1 MQKKKTIEENEG
13 FLISMERETTYTE
26 GFVQL
31 MPLVPLHK
39 LVLFPFMSAT
49 IEANPGEDVATFER
63 AMDEGREVF
72 LGVHGVDAVAVP
84 DYEDFNK
91 IGTVA
96 RIKSILRLPSG
107 LVRVTVEGVRRAR
120 FLSIQTVAG
129 SRQAEIQDLPK
140 RDGPDLLVSAS
151 REVLLDY
158 FRSFAEASPKVP
170 KEAADYLEKEDDPDK
185 LCDMIAAHVLETVPE
200 QLELLNLT
208 DVPARVERLCV
219 LLAQKTEQAG
229 LQAEL
234 EAKVRQMME
243 KNQRE
248 YFLRE
253 QMKVI
258 RKELGDTDL
267 TDVADLRERLEKIDF
282 EPAIRE
288 KIEKD
293 LSRLST
299 MTPGSPDIPVL
310 RTYLETIADLP
321 FGVYTKDDYSLD
333 RARKILARD
342 HYGLEKVKER
352 ILEYLAVHAL
362 TQSLKGTILCL
373 VGPPGVGK
381 TSIAHSIAEA
391 LGRSFVRMSLGG
403 VRDEAEIRGHRRTY
417 VGAIPGRI
425 ITSIKQAGTM
435 NPVLLLDEIDKMS
448 SDLRGD
454 PSAALLEVLDAEQ
467 NNTFRDHYLDIPF
480 DLSQVMF
487 IITANTLDTVPRPL
501 LDRMEV
507 IELTSY
513 TPEEKFEIAKRHLLP
528 KQIKENGLTRAF
540 LRLEDG
546 ALRAIINDYTAES
559 GVRTLERT
567 IGAVCRKAAIAKMD
581 GKKSFRVNEKR
592 VHELLGPTHALHEK
606 VEPVS
611 LVGCVTGL
619 AWTAVGGEIL
629 TIEATAMKGSGAVQL
644 TGKLGEVMQESA
656 KAAVSYIRAH
666 ALELKIDEE
675 FHKTTDIHVH
685 VPMGATPKDGPSA
698 GVTMV
703 TAIYSALSGR
713 PVPQNIAMTG
723 EISLR
728 GRVLPI
734 GGLKEKSIAAL
745 RAGARTV
752 LYPKD
757 NAEDLQEV
765 PESVR
770 ADLEFLPVATLSD
783 VLSIVFDPSRA
794 PAASTPRE

>member
-1 MQKKKTIEENEG
+1 
-13 FLISMERETTYTE
+13 MERETTYTE

-49 IEANPGEDVATFER
+49 IEVNPGEDVATFER

-84 DYEDFNK
+84 NYEDFNK

-321 FGVYTKDDYSLD
+321 LASTRRTTTPWTA
-333 RARKILARD
+333 RAR
-342 HYGLEKVKER
+342 
-352 ILEYLAVHAL
+352 
-362 TQSLKGTILCL
+362 S
-373 VGPPGVGK
+373 
-381 TSIAHSIAEA
+381 
-391 LGRSFVRMSLGG
+391 SLGTTT
-403 VRDEAEIRGHRRTY
+403 AWRRSRS
-417 VGAIPGRI
+417 A
-425 ITSIKQAGTM
+425 SW
-435 NPVLLLDEIDKMS
+435 S
-448 SDLRGD
+448 SW
-454 PSAALLEVLDAEQ
+454 P
-467 NNTFRDHYLDIPF
+467 
-480 DLSQVMF
+480 
-487 IITANTLDTVPRPL
+487 
-501 LDRMEV
+501 
-507 IELTSY
+507 
-513 TPEEKFEIAKRHLLP
+513 
-528 KQIKENGLTRAF
+528 
-540 LRLEDG
+540 
-546 ALRAIINDYTAES
+546 
-559 GVRTLERT
+559 
-567 IGAVCRKAAIAKMD
+567 C
-581 GKKSFRVNEKR
+581 
-592 VHELLGPTHALHEK
+592 
-606 VEPVS
+606 
-611 LVGCVTGL
+611 
-619 AWTAVGGEIL
+619 
-629 TIEATAMKGSGAVQL
+629 
-644 TGKLGEVMQESA
+644 
-656 KAAVSYIRAH
+656 
-666 ALELKIDEE
+666 
-675 FHKTTDIHVH
+675 
-685 VPMGATPKDGPSA
+685 
-698 GVTMV
+698 
-703 TAIYSALSGR
+703 
-713 PVPQNIAMTG
+713 
-723 EISLR
+723 
-728 GRVLPI
+728 
-734 GGLKEKSIAAL
+734 
-745 RAGARTV
+745 
-752 LYPKD
+752 
-757 NAEDLQEV
+757 
-765 PESVR
+765 
-770 ADLEFLPVATLSD
+770 
-783 VLSIVFDPSRA
+783 
-794 PAASTPRE
+794 AS

>member
-1 MQKKKTIEENEG
+1 
-13 FLISMERETTYTE
+13 MESTTYSE

-31 MPLVPLHK
+31 MPLVALHK
-39 LVLFPFMSAT
+39 LIIFPYMSAT
-49 IEANPGEDVATFER
+49 IDENAGEEVSAFSR

-72 LGVHGVDAVAVP
+72 LGFHSADGNGAPA
-84 DYEDFNK
+84 YEDFNK

-96 RIKSILRLPSG
+96 RVKSILRLPSG
-107 LVRVTVEGVRRAR
+107 LVRVTVEGVRRAH
-120 FLSIQTVAG
+120 FLSIQSVQGA
-129 SRQAEIQDLPK
+129 RQAEV
-140 RDGPDLLVSAS
+140 RDIARSGEPELLLCAS

-158 FRSFAEASPKVP
+158 FRAFAEVSPRLP
-170 KEAADYLEKEDDPDK
+170 KEAADYLAKEDDLEK
-185 LCDMIAAHVLETVPE
+185 LCDLVAAHVCETVQE
-200 QLELLNLT
+200 QLEILNLT
-208 DVPARVERLCV
+208 DLAARIERLCV

-267 TDVADLRERLEKIDF
+267 TDVTELRERLEKIDF
-282 EPAIRE
+282 EPAVRE
-288 KIEKD
+288 KLEKD
-293 LSRLST
+293 LARLST

-310 RTYLETIADLP
+310 HTYLETIADLP
-321 FGVYTKDDYSLD
+321 FAVYTKDDYSLE

-362 TQSLKGTILCL
+362 TKSLKGTILCL

-454 PSAALLEVLDAEQ
+454 PAAALLEVLDSEQ
-467 NNTFRDHYLDIPF
+467 NSTFRDHYLDIPF

-487 IITANTLDTVPRPL
+487 IVTANTLDTVPRPL

-507 IELTSY
+507 IELSSY
-513 TPEEKFEIAKRHLLP
+513 TREEKFEIAKRHLLP
-528 KQIKENGLTRAF
+528 KQLKENGLTKAF
-540 LRLEDG
+540 LRLEDA
-546 ALRAIINDYTAES
+546 ALRAVIDDYTAEA
-559 GVRTLERT
+559 GVRNLERT
-567 IGAVCRKAAIAKMD
+567 LGALCRKAAIAKID

-592 VHELLGPTHALHEK
+592 VHELLGPTRTLHEK
-606 VEPVS
+606 VEPVA
-611 LVGCVTGL
+611 LIGCVTGL

-666 ALELKIDEE
+666 AGELGIDED
-675 FHKTTDIHVH
+675 FHKNTDIHVH

-703 TAIYSALSGR
+703 TAICSALSHR
-713 PVPQNIAMTG
+713 PVPQDIAMTG

-734 GGLKEKSIAAL
+734 GGLKEKSLAAL

-757 NAEDLQEV
+757 NQEDFSEV

-770 ADLEFLPVATLSD
+770 EKLEFVPVSTLCE
-783 VLSIVFDPSRA
+783 VLSIVFDPSRL
-794 PAASTPRE
+794 PGAAGE